1 MPNAASHS
9 PGLLQTL
16 AVGDV
21 LFKEGDLGDVAYVVE
36 SGVIEISRFTGEEY
50 VTLRELEAGALFG
63 ELALID
69 NQPRSAIARAATDAG
84 VREVGK
90 EDFLK
95 YLKSSPQAAFGIMQQ
110 LAESVRAANETLSV
124 DAFSSSPEDQLNSE
138 TVNLLPN
145 KVDSQDQTTSDLL
158 ESLTQK
164 LIV

>member
-1 MPNAASHS
+1 MPNAASHA

-69 NQPRSAIARAATDAG
+69 NQPRSAIARAATDAV
-84 VREVGK
+84 VR
-90 EDFLK
+90 
-95 YLKSSPQAAFGIMQQ
+95 
-110 LAESVRAANETLSV
+110 
-124 DAFSSSPEDQLNSE
+124 
-138 TVNLLPN
+138 
-145 KVDSQDQTTSDLL
+145 
-158 ESLTQK
+158 
-164 LIV
+164 

>member
-1 MPNAASHS
+1 MPNAASHA
-9 PGLLQTL
+9 PGLLRTL

-69 NQPRSAIARAATDAG
+69 NQPRSAIARAATDAV

-90 EDFLK
+90 DDFLQ
-95 YLKSSPQAAFGIMQQ
+95 YLKSSP
-110 LAESVRAANETLSV
+110 
-124 DAFSSSPEDQLNSE
+124 
-138 TVNLLPN
+138 
-145 KVDSQDQTTSDLL
+145 
-158 ESLTQK
+158 
-164 LIV
+164 